1 MSKENLSIAKIT
13 PNVLP
18 HGALWNPIEGVET
31 QRFLSSQK
39 DLSQEEIDRLRK
51 ETIRILSRCMPP
63 NSTDGGMTGLVVGY
77 VQSGKTMSFTALAAL
92 ARDNNYRLV
101 IVLAGTKNNLFS
113 QSWDRLNEDLNI
125 ENYNDWQVYKEP
137 GVMECRNIAAQLS
150 AANQGTSSVKKPE
163 AILIVSKKNPRRL
176 ENLIKVFSKI
186 KAEKSVDLQRL
197 STLIIDDEG
206 DQAGLNTMVNDGD
219 FSPTYQKLLQLK
231 AVFPTHTYVHYT
243 ATPQAPLLINIT
255 DILSPSF
262 AEVISPG
269 KDYVGGEGFFI
280 DNTKLVKVIP
290 ELDPADDADIAPE
303 TLDYALRI
311 YFVGVADAVCK
322 GNSTHGKRSMMVHP
336 SGTVSPHRQYV
347 RWVNAICNKWKGIL
361 TDGKDSHDYQDL
373 VHDFKEAYDDLKET
387 AKDISSF
394 EAILGELGEA
404 FKYRLKELN
413 SKTANEKFNW
423 SGYSHIIVGGNML
436 DRGFTVK
443 GLTVTYMPRG
453 EGSAQADTIQ
463 QRARFFGYKRK
474 YLGYCRVFLTK
485 TLKEDYE
492 KYVKHEQ
499 SIHSQLREI
508 ARTDGSLSKWKRAF
522 FLDKKMKPT
531 RDQVMDLEYIHECG
545 GKWIKFER
553 PLASTDG
560 ISCNNQIISE
570 FLKNNNA
577 KFKKIEQG
585 GTAHEKALLELRGV
599 MEMLLELKIADPYDS
614 AGRTGILLRISEI
627 LSKTPAAK
635 CVFYKMA
642 GGAARY
648 RAVKGKAITQ
658 LFQGRN
664 SSGYTGDAAFKDDEM
679 VTIQAHNVEVEP
691 DPKQKASMTVL
702 TLAIYSPSNND
713 MLIQTEYKKHQ

>member
-1 MSKENLSIAKIT
+1 MSKDKISIARIT
-13 PNVLP
+13 PTVLP
-18 HGALWNPIEGVET
+18 HGALWNPVEGVET
-31 QRFLSSQK
+31 QRFLANQE
-39 DLSQEEIDRLRK
+39 DLSPEEIGSLRN
-51 ETIRILSRCMPP
+51 ETIRILSRCVPP
-63 NSTDGGMTGLVVGY
+63 DSTGGDATGLVVGY

-125 ENYNDWQVYKEP
+125 ENYNDWQVYREP
-137 GVMECRNIAAQLS
+137 GIVECRNISAQLS
-150 AANQGTSSVKKPE
+150 AATQGGSSVKKPE
-163 AILIVSKKNPRRL
+163 TILIVSKKNPRRL
-176 ENLIKVFSKI
+176 ESLVKVFSKI
-186 KAEKSVDLQRL
+186 RDERSVDFQKL

-219 FSPTYQKLLQLK
+219 FSPTYQKLLKLK

-269 KDYVGGEGFFI
+269 KDYVGGEGFFV
-280 DNTKLVKVIP
+280 DNPKLIEVIP
-290 ELDPADDADIAPE
+290 DSDPSSDTDIAPI

-311 YFVGVADAVCK
+311 YFVGVADAICK
-322 GNSTHGKRSMMVHP
+322 GHAAHGKRSMMVHP

-347 RWVNAICNKWKGIL
+347 RWVNAICNKWKGALIE
-361 TDGKDSHDYQDL
+361 GKGSADYQDL
-373 VHDFKEAYDDLKET
+373 VSDFKEAYDDLKET
-387 AKDISSF
+387 ASDISTF
-394 EAILGELGEA
+394 EAILGELREA
-404 FKYRLKELN
+404 LKYRLKELN
-413 SKTANEKFNW
+413 SKTASEKFNW

-453 EGSAQADTIQ
+453 EGAAQADTIQ

-485 TLKEDYE
+485 NLKEDYE

-499 SIHSQLREI
+499 NIHQQLREI

-531 RDQVMDLEYIHECG
+531 REQVMDLEYIHECG
-545 GKWIKFER
+545 AKWIRFER
-553 PLASTDG
+553 PLASMDG
-560 ISCNNQIISE
+560 IVWNNQVIAA
-570 FLKNNNA
+570 FLKNNGA
-577 KFKKIEQG
+577 RFKRVEQG
-585 GTAHEKALLELRGV
+585 GTTHEKAFLDLRCV

-614 AGRTGILLRISEI
+614 AGRTGVLLRISEI
-627 LSKTPAAK
+627 LNKTPEAK
-635 CVFYKMA
+635 CVLYKMA
-642 GGAARY
+642 AGASRY
-648 RAVKGKAITQ
+648 RAVNGKVITQ
-658 LFQGRN
+658 MFQGRN
-664 SSGYTGDAAFKDDEM
+664 SSGYTGDAAFRDDAM
-679 VTIQAHNVEVEP
+679 VTVQVHNIEVEP
-691 DPKQKASMTVL
+691 TPKVKDRVSLL
-702 TLAIYSPSNND
+702 TLAIYSPSNSD
-713 MLIQTEYKKHQ
+713 MLIQTENKKH